1 MRGFAPLLLALALV
15 GCASPTAP
23 AGREEIVLPLRAH
36 LMRSATDPALR
47 TTLTEADIRRIVG
60 KVNHIWAQAGIRF
73 ELESVV
79 ATEALVIPPASRFPT
94 AHDRVKAAIP
104 VAALSATALDVCFV
118 KEIAPNGFHYGE
130 PSVVKDTAEV
140 TAVPGGLDEPIP
152 RVTAHELGHAL
163 GLRHRQDGTNL
174 MASKSSG
181 YELNEEEIRIA
192 RGRAQ
197 RYRDRSTRLP

>member
-1 MRGFAPLLLALALV
+1 MKARAALVFALALA
-15 GCASPTAP
+15 GCASPEAP
-23 AGREEIVLPLRAH
+23 AAREEIVLPLRAH
-36 LMRSATDPALR
+36 LLRSATDPALR
-47 TTLTEADIRRIVG
+47 TTLTEADVRRIVG
-60 KVNHIWAQAGIRF
+60 KVNLIWAQAGIRF

-79 ATEALVIPPASRFPT
+79 VTEALAVPATSRFPT
-94 AHDRVKAAIP
+94 AHDRIKAAIP
-104 VAALSATALDVCFV
+104 VAALGARTLDVCFV
-118 KEIAPNGFHYGE
+118 KQIGPNGFHYGE

-163 GLRHRQDGTNL
+163 GLRHRQEVTNL

-181 YELNEEEIRIA
+181 YSLNEEEIRIA

-197 RYRDRSTRLP
+197 RYREASSRVP

>member
-79 ATEALVIPPASRFPT
+79 VTETLVVPPASRFPT